1 MKENGILYVD
11 LSKQAIRHEAISPD
25 VRRHYLGGN
34 GFAIKY
40 LYDLTV
46 PGTNALSPENPI
58 VFAVGPANGTIIP
71 GSGVSVVA
79 SRSPLTN
86 RYIDSY
92 MVGLWGTELK
102 ETGCDVLIIQGESE
116 VPIYLYIKGNQVE
129 FRSAE
134 ALWGKTTLETEQAI
148 KRELGNPGIQVAA
161 IGPAGENLVKFA
173 TINHSTRAFGRG
185 GMGAVLGAKKLK
197 AIALNGL
204 CGNYHANV
212 QGILDYTRIAH
223 KEMMAHPAL
232 GKAIP
237 ALGSTPSVAGN
248 NALGIL
254 GTRNWQEEFFS
265 DAEIIS
271 GNSMEAK
278 GMRVGHK
285 ACASCIARSAIIWE
299 AKGCEFT
306 GIRSRGPEYETL
318 YSFGSLVSNNNVDSI
333 VAADK
338 LSDELGLDTIS
349 AGVTIAFL
357 MECVEKGL
365 IKQADLDVENV
376 QFGNYQ
382 AILELLKKI
391 TYREGIGDLL
401 AEGTR
406 AVSEKT
412 GQGSEHFAI
421 HIKGLEIPGHTARGL
436 KGMALGYA
444 TSPRG
449 GSHQDF
455 RPGPERG
462 GKYDRTVIAG
472 KPELVVKNQN
482 MCTIGD
488 SLILCRR
495 HSEGFHGA
503 FLNQKYVD
511 IANLAT
517 GFGYTVDELT
527 QVAERIFTLE
537 RLYNI
542 REGSSRADDTLP
554 PRFLT
559 EAIPCGPS
567 KGMLVSREELDTML
581 NEYYK
586 LRGWDPITGIP
597 LRETLIRL
605 KLQHVSA

>member
-1 MKENGILYVD
+1 MKENDVLYVN
-11 LSKQAIRHEAISPD
+11 LSTQTIRHETISHS
-25 VRRHYLGGN
+25 VRRQYLGGN

-40 LYDLTV
+40 LYDLTI
-46 PGTNALSPENPI
+46 PGADPLSPENPI
-58 VFAVGPANGTIIP
+58 VFAVGPVNGTIIP
-71 GSGVSVVA
+71 GSAVSVVA

-92 MVGLWGTELK
+92 MAGLWGTELK
-102 ETGCDVLIIQGESE
+102 DTGCDVLIVQGKSE
-116 VPIYLYIKGNQVE
+116 IPVYLYLKGREVE

-134 ALWGKTTLETEQAI
+134 ALWGKMTQETEQAI
-148 KRELGNPGIQVAA
+148 KCELGNPSIQVAA

-185 GMGAVLGAKKLK
+185 GMGAVMGAKKLK

-212 QGILDYTRIAH
+212 KGILDYTRIAH

-237 ALGSTPSVAGN
+237 SLGSTPSVAGN

-254 GTRNWQEEFFS
+254 GTRNWQEEFFT

-285 ACASCIARSAIIWE
+285 ACANCIARSAIIWE
-299 AKGCEFT
+299 AKGCEFA

-318 YSFGSLVSNNNVDSI
+318 YSFGSVVSNNNVDSI
-333 VAADK
+333 VVADK

-365 IKQADLDVENV
+365 IKQSDLDVENV
-376 QFGNYQ
+376 QFGSYK
-382 AILELLKKI
+382 AMLELLKKI
-391 TYREGIGDLL
+391 AYREGIGDLL

-406 AVSEKT
+406 AASKKV
-412 GQGSEHFAI
+412 GQGSEKFAI

-462 GKYDRTVIAG
+462 GKYDRTVIEG
-472 KPELVVKNQN
+472 KPELVVRNQN

-503 FLNQKYVD
+503 FLNEKYVE

-517 GFGYTVDELT
+517 GFDYDLKELT
-527 QVAERIFTLE
+527 EVADRIFTLE
-537 RLYNI
+537 RLYNT
-542 REGSSRADDTLP
+542 REGSSRTDDMLP

-559 EAIPCGPS
+559 EAIPHGPS
-567 KGMLVSREELDTML
+567 KGMFVSREELDTML

-586 LRGWDPITGIP
+586 LRGWDPTTGIP
-597 LRETLIRL
+597 LSETLIRL
-605 KLQHVSA
+605 ELPNV